1 MVPSIL
7 RFAPIYKDKI
17 WGGRKLDSILKRNI
31 PSGDIGESWEISDY
45 LEDKSVV
52 LDATWKGRD
61 FRSLYKMYPREILGD
76 GMEGKSFP
84 LLIKIIDAKEKLSV
98 QVHPND
104 AYAKKNDPKNAGKKE
119 AWIVIQADP
128 NAELVVGFDQNTT
141 KDKYKSLVEKK
152 EAESILKSHPVKKG
166 DAFLLEPGTIHAIG
180 GGILL
185 LEIQQSS
192 DSTYRV
198 YDYGRP
204 RELHLDKALDVLN
217 YKAFK
222 GKEKLTYKESFFA
235 GAGELC
241 ELTEN
246 DKFRIYS
253 LVLDDLSEFEPED
266 FILPVVTKK
275 PRFHIYSM
283 LSGEIKL
290 SNGMHFKQGD
300 TFMATAKGTQEE
312 QLFQV
317 VGSSKVQMIISTV
330 GSDFD

>member
-7 RFAPIYKDKI
+7 RFTPIYKEKI

-31 PSGDIGESWEISDY
+31 PEGDIGETWEISDY
-45 LEDKSVV
+45 LDDKSVV
-52 LDATWKGRD
+52 VDTPWKGRD

-76 GMEGKSFP
+76 GMQGIPFP

-104 AYAKKNDPKNAGKKE
+104 DYAKKNDPKNSGKKE

-128 NAELVVGFDQNTT
+128 DAQLVVGFEQNTT
-141 KDKYKSLVEKK
+141 KEKYKTLIEKNQ
-152 EAESILKSHPVKKG
+152 AESILKYHPVKKG
-166 DAFLLEPGTIHAIG
+166 DAFLLEPGTVHAIG
-180 GGILL
+180 AGVLL

-204 RELHLDKALDVLN
+204 RELHLEKALDVLN

-222 GKEKLTYKESFFA
+222 GKEKLSYKESFFA

-275 PRFHIYSM
+275 TRFHIYSM

-290 SNGMHFKQGD
+290 QNGMVFKQGD
-300 TFMATAKGTQEE
+300 TFMVTAKGTQEE

-317 VGSSKVQMIISTV
+317 TGSAKVQMIISTV